1 MISFSLKNTKTLQ
14 VLLIIFL
21 CISSYFLLPDFL
33 TEPQRWTIF
42 TFILAIGF
50 WSLEIIPLYATSLL
64 IIVFLT
70 LILTKADGLLNLD
83 AMGYKLFLTPF
94 SSPVIMLFLGG
105 FVLAKAV
112 QKHDIDVFIMRKF
125 LKHLKKKPFFILFG
139 FLFLS
144 AFFSMWLSNTA
155 TAAMMISLITPVLK
169 KIKSDDPFR
178 KALILAT
185 AFGANI
191 GGVITPIGT
200 PPNAIAIGILAEN
213 GVFLNF
219 LGWIVMALPLAIVV
233 LLFTG
238 FFLLWLFPPKVKKL
252 SFEFPQ
258 EAPLTKM
265 GTGTILIA
273 ALMIFFWLTNT
284 LHHIPEAVVSLV
296 GVSLFASF
304 MIIDVED
311 IKSINWDILILMW
324 GGLVL
329 GQAIQ
334 SSELATQFLQTPFFE
349 KYTFGLIALFCFVAI
364 ILSSFISNTAAANLL
379 LPIAISLPG
388 HGKILL
394 SITIALSCS
403 FGMGF
408 PVSTPPNAIAYSTR
422 FLKTKDFL
430 KSGGVISIIAV
441 IIVLLGF
448 EYVILNIF

>member
-1 MISFSLKNTKTLQ
+1 MFSTFVKNTKILQ
-14 VLLIIFL
+14 ILLIIIICVL
-21 CISSYFLLPDFL
+21 NYFLLPGFFS
-33 TEPQRWTIF
+33 EPQKWIIF

-70 LILTKADGLLNLD
+70 LMLTKPGGLLNLD
-83 AMGYKLFLTPF
+83 ESGYKLFLTLF

-112 QKHDIDVFIMRKF
+112 QKHEVDAFIVGKF
-125 LKHLKKKPFFILFG
+125 LKHIKKDPFFVLFG

-155 TAAMMISLITPVLK
+155 TAAMMISLVSPVLK
-169 KIKSDDPFR
+169 KTKSDDPFR
-178 KALILAT
+178 KALLLAI

-191 GGVITPIGT
+191 GGITTPIGT
-200 PPNAIAIGILAEN
+200 PPNAIAIGILSEN
-213 GVFLNF
+213 GVFLHF
-219 LGWIVMALPLAIVV
+219 LGWIAMAFPLAIIV

-238 FFLLWLFPPKVKKL
+238 FFLFWLFPPKIKKL
-252 SFEFPQ
+252 SFEWNQ
-258 EAPLTKM
+258 DKPLTKM

-273 ALMIFFWLTNT
+273 MTMIFFWLTNS
-284 LHHIPEAVVSLV
+284 LHHIPDAVIALV

-304 MIIDVED
+304 SIIDVDD
-311 IKSINWDILILMW
+311 IKNINWDILILMW
-324 GGLVL
+324 GGLAL

-334 SSELATQFLQTPFFE
+334 SSELALQFLQTPFFE
-349 KYTFGLIALFCFVAI
+349 KYTFSLIALFCFIAI
-364 ILSSFISNTAAANLL
+364 TLSSFISNTATANLL
-379 LPIAISLPG
+379 LPIAINLPG
-388 HGKILL
+388 QGKILL

-403 FGMGF
+403 FGMSF

-430 KSGGVISIIAV
+430 KSGGVISVIAV

-448 EYVILNIF
+448 EYVILRIF